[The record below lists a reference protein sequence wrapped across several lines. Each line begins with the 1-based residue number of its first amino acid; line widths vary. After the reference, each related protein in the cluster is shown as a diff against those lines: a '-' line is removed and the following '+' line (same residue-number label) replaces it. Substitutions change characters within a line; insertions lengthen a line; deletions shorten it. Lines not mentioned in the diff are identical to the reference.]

1 MIPSKASRFSAAVVL
16 VFFAVSYL
24 LAQNVAAGED
34 ANYYLSNARN
44 RLRNEDYR
52 INDMKGL
59 YPLDK
64 AACKSCIT
72 EILLDEGEKP
82 TLRRKALE
90 LFWSLDKATAGEFCK
105 KVASSA
111 DKSRNVRIV
120 MLDFLISQGVFEEK
134 ELWKIA
140 EDRKEDVTIRNRV
153 LAELL
158 VRNHDETVKVVRK
171 IIKDPMENSKIRAI
185 LLNLLVGEDDSEIP
199 EIIIS
204 ILKDPDEDTEA
215 KAAVMALAAFK
226 GYTAVTPTILRLLND
241 SSFADWRLKASALE
255 TLKTIGDEKIIPE
268 LKRLAQNETGEIQK
282 KHFEAVIAV
291 IEARDEEDKK

>member
-1 MIPSKASRFSAAVVL
+1 MIPSKAVKFFAGVVL
-16 VFFAVSYL
+16 VFFVLSHL
-24 LAQNVAAGED
+24 FTQNIAASED

-59 YPLDK
+59 YSLDK
-64 AACKSCIT
+64 TVCESCIT
-72 EILLDEGEKP
+72 EILLNESEKP

-90 LFWSLDKATAGEFCK
+90 LFWLLDKVAAEEFCK
-105 KVASSA
+105 KIALSA
-111 DKSRNVRIV
+111 DKNRNVRIV
-120 MLDFLISQGVFEEK
+120 MLDFSISQGVFEEK

-140 EDRKEDVTIRNRV
+140 EDRKEDCTVRNRV

-158 VRNHDETVKVVRK
+158 VRNHDETVKVVRR
-171 IIKDPMENSKIRAI
+171 IIKDPMENSKVRAI

-204 ILKDPDEDTEA
+204 ILKDSEEDTEA
-215 KAAVMALAAFK
+215 KMAVLALAAFK
-226 GYTAVTPTILRLLND
+226 GYTAVIPTILRLLND

-255 TLKTIGDEKIIPE
+255 ALKTIGDEKILPE
-268 LKRLAQNETGEIQK
+268 LKRLAKDETGEIEK
-282 KHFEAVIAV
+282 KHFEAVIVA
-291 IEARDEEDKK
+291 IEARAEEGKK